1 MHPPHSAA
9 VISSPKPP
17 RSPRSQPWKDQRHK
31 QILNAAFDEFAERG
45 YETTRLEDVA
55 KRAGIAKGTIYLYFK
70 NKELLF
76 RAVLRDQITHV
87 LRDFA
92 EYAENS
98 SSSSEDLLREFL
110 VRQYSELVANAKARS
125 IIRLLISESHKFPQ
139 LAEIYY
145 NDIVLPGLSTIRH
158 ILEKNAGAGELTSR
172 ELTEFPQI
180 LIAPGILAVLWS
192 LIFGDRH
199 PLDLETYRQAH
210 LQFVLSGLRG
220 RTGPAT
226 AEEFGGSREDS

>member
-1 MHPPHSAA
+1 
-9 VISSPKPP
+9 
-17 RSPRSQPWKDQRHK
+17 
-31 QILNAAFDEFAERG
+31 
-45 YETTRLEDVA
+45 
-55 KRAGIAKGTIYLYFK
+55 
-70 NKELLF
+70 
-76 RAVLRDQITHV
+76 V

-98 SSSSEDLLREFL
+98 SASSENLLREFL
-110 VRQYSELVANAKARS
+110 VRQYSELVGNAKARS

-158 ILEKNAGAGELTSR
+158 ILEKNAGAGQLPSR

-180 LIAPGILAVLWS
+180 LVAPGILAVLWS

-199 PLDLETYRQAH
+199 PLNLEAYQQAH

-220 RTGPAT
+220 PEAPAS
-226 AEEFGGSREDS
+226 AADLGARQEGS